1 MVVAT
6 RCHLHRND
14 LDYPTQARGAANSNG
29 SQTRRLRAAGS
40 LQVLH
45 PCWPLRRWPDQHK
58 YRNGTCVVI
67 SINIFLPRKIS
78 TETKPESSLKISTI
92 ILALLAR
99 FSVSDIEIK
108 QIQKKELKM
117 KFERKWVFFS
127 WVGRSVDIGFPNS
140 FHRINFVIFH
150 YLSSSVLSSH
160 RVLSPCHV
168 LSSSSVVIDNFIIY
182 VNMSLIRSQGAWRVP
197 FEAG

>member
-1 MVVAT
+1 MGA
-6 RCHLHRND
+6 RPE
-14 LDYPTQARGAANSNG
+14 DYERQAPYKSYIHVDHFAGD
-29 SQTRRLRAAGS
+29 QTNTNIEMEHA
-40 LQVLH
+40 
-45 PCWPLRRWPDQHK
+45 
-58 YRNGTCVVI
+58 YCVVI
-67 SINIFLPRKIS
+67 SINIFLPRKTS
-78 TETKPESSLKISTI
+78 TETTPERSLKISI
-92 ILALLAR
+92 SILWHYWRVFPSL
-99 FSVSDIEIK
+99 
-108 QIQKKELKM
+108 IQRSNKYKKKELKM

-160 RVLSPCHV
+160 HFLSPSHV
-168 LSSSSVVIDNFIIY
+168 LSSSSLVIDVFIIY